1 MHTEQSIQTA
11 STGPKTKHNSTQFGT
26 LCQSDG
32 TSDHRRHC
40 IKLQEG
46 NEGPQH
52 QQAVETAFGKEFVG
66 LAQGDIKTKTKGT
79 NAIFIMPHK
88 DIQAY
93 KGKYT
98 YAHICLNHCPQKEDP
113 YQIWITAGGN
123 LIKCEG
129 HLSVQTADIT
139 TAKLQWNSVIS
150 TKDAR
155 YMCLD
160 LASF

>member
-1 MHTEQSIQTA
+1 MS
-11 STGPKTKHNSTQFGT
+11 
-26 LCQSDG
+26 
-32 TSDHRRHC
+32 
-40 IKLQEG
+40 
-46 NEGPQH
+46 
-52 QQAVETAFGKEFVG
+52 
-66 LAQGDIKTKTKGT
+66 
-79 NAIFIMPHK
+79 HK

-98 YAHICLNHCPQKEDP
+98 YACICLDNSPLKEDP
-113 YQIWITAGGN
+113 YCIWVTASGN

-129 HLSVQTADIT
+129 ELSVRTANIT

-160 LASF
+160 LSLFYLTANLENYEYMKMLLNLFPQ